1 MRRARRIVNEMEF
14 RMWREAKSFS
24 PPAPTGTMKG
34 FPPMHR
40 LAEGGAALAPASFLR
55 SFADAH
61 RTFSKAARR

>member
-24 PPAPTGTMKG
+24 PSARPVTMKG

-40 LAEGGAALAPASFLR
+40 LAERGAAPSPAAFLR
-55 SFADAH
+55 SFSGAR
-61 RTFSKAARR
+61 RTF